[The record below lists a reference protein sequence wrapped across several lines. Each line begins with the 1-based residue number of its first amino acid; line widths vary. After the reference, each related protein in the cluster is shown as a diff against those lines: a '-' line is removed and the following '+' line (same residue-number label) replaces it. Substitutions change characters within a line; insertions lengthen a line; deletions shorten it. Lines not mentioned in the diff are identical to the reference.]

1 MKPAQNININQWHD
15 HAVTLVL
22 TYGPRVVLGIIILIL
37 GEWLI
42 RFLKKRLMRRMNKR
56 NFHSSLRPFF
66 QSLIFTSMQV
76 LLLLMIMQ
84 IIGIQLTVFTALI
97 AAFGAAAGFA
107 LSGTL
112 QNFASGVLI
121 LLLKP
126 FEIDDNIIAQ
136 GQEGTVTDI
145 RLFYSVIKTYDN
157 KYVVVP
163 NSKLSNEI
171 IVNITREGKRRLDI
185 PLDFDLSFDFAAVKK
200 MIEQTVAASEDLFK
214 EAPDLRIGVSAVA
227 KDKFTVTTNV
237 WINAHG
243 FEDTRLAFQ
252 ERLLKALQSYLSDN
266 AAKKD

>member
-1 MKPAQNININQWHD
+1 MKPAQNLSLNQWYD

-22 TYGPRVVLGIIILIL
+22 TYGPRIVLGMVILIV

-42 RFLKKRLMRRMNKR
+42 RFLKKRLTRRMDHK
-56 NFHSSLRPFF
+56 NFHSTLRPFF
-66 QSLIFTSMQV
+66 QSLIFTSLQV
-76 LLLLMIMQ
+76 LLLLVIMQ

-126 FEIDDNIIAQ
+126 FELDDNIVAQ

-157 KYVVVP
+157 RLVVIP

-200 MIEQTVAASEDLFK
+200 LIQDTVAGSKDLFK
-214 EAPDLRIGVSAVA
+214 EAPNMRIGVSAVA

-252 ERLLKALQSYLSDN
+252 ERLLKSLQQYLSDN
-266 AAKKD
+266 AAKKE

>member
-1 MKPAQNININQWHD
+1 MKPAQNLSLNQWYD

-22 TYGPRVVLGIIILIL
+22 TYGPRIVLGIVILII

-42 RFLKKRLMRRMNKR
+42 RFLKKRLMRRMDHK
-56 NFHSSLRPFF
+56 NFHSTLRPFF
-66 QSLIFTSMQV
+66 QSLIFTSLQV
-76 LLLLMIMQ
+76 LLLLVIMQ

-126 FEIDDNIIAQ
+126 FELDDNIVAQ

-157 KYVVVP
+157 RLVVIP

-185 PLDFDLSFDFAAVKK
+185 PLDFDLSFDFVAVKK
-200 MIEQTVAASEDLFK
+200 LIQDTVAGSKDLFK
-214 EAPDLRIGVSAVA
+214 EAPNVRIGVSAVA

-252 ERLLKALQSYLSDN
+252 ERLLKSLQQYLSDN
-266 AAKKD
+266 ALKNE